1 MWGEGQMNGETD
13 RERGGMIRQKEMDE
27 QREIWWCG
35 QMRGELNDRDAWMKR
50 EREGKLTER

>member
-1 MWGEGQMNGETD
+1 MNGETD

-35 QMRGELNDRDAWMKR
+35 QMRGELNDRDAWM
-50 EREGKLTER
+50 EREKEN